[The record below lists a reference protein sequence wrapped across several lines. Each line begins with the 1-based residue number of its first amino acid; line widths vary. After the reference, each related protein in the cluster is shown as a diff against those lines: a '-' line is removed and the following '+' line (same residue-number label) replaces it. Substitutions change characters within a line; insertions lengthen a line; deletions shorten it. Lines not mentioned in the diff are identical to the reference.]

1 MLWRRKGEYLMKKFV
16 IYLLTFMMVFSPMTA
31 FAVEGDPVEDE
42 GQVPVEEL
50 QDQDAEVTEEAAPAE
65 DAEAVDTVEE
75 AAPAAEEEA
84 VVEEESEEAAP
95 AVEEA
100 AAEEEQEVY
109 LKAASVVYGGNEE
122 VFWVDGTGRT
132 KAVDKDGNEVHGL
145 FKAQR
150 AVGKLG
156 LYYADDTGIVVAK
169 EGLITPTI
177 GNQFVYTKIDGET
190 GWNTSGG
197 GPYTYLIKNH
207 DGDFYVTNVE
217 DGLETAAGKKYH
229 IKNGRVE
236 TTAGAFDFGGSKYY
250 VLSDYSIQT
259 TVGFTPDHK
268 YYVQSADGIIRTAQ
282 GTFSYG
288 GKTYYSGAGGVIPS
302 VAGLYSV
309 GNTQYYV
316 NADGSVKTDAGFITV
331 NGRKY
336 LVNAGGAISKVAG
349 IITFGG
355 SKYVAEPG
363 GAIRTATGFYNY
375 GGNVY
380 YITNNSGVLKANSS
394 FKVSGKTYHAL
405 ASGAIAVGVHKW
417 TNGKYYYSTSSG
429 ALRKKAGIVTW
440 NGNRYHVNKKGR
452 VTTNKKVKYKKKYYV
467 AGKNGVIYKGLF
479 IWKKNMYYANSKG
492 VLRTKAGAFTY
503 NGARYA
509 TNSSGKVYRDTKFTA
524 GGKTYIAQK
533 DGKLRTGHIKYN
545 KKYYLTDSKGAVIT
559 KAGIYSYNKKSY
571 YVKKGG
577 ALLVSDFFEYKDK
590 YYYAGSDGAILKTT
604 FKAKGYTWHP
614 NSKTG
619 EISVDEYSRI
629 DSSVDP
635 KKEETPAQ

>member
-1 MLWRRKGEYLMKKFV
+1 MRWSRKGEYLMKKFV
-16 IYLLTFMMVFSPMTA
+16 IYLLTLMMIFSPMTA
-31 FAVEGDPVEDE
+31 FAVEGDPVEEE

-65 DAEAVDTVEE
+65 DAEVVEE

-84 VVEEESEEAAP
+84 VEEASAEDGV
-95 AVEEA
+95 AV
-100 AAEEEQEVY
+100 EEEQEVF
-109 LKAASVVYGGNEE
+109 LKAAADEEFVYGGNAE
-122 VFWVDGTGRT
+122 VFWVQGART
-132 KAVDKDGNEVHGL
+132 EARDKDGKKVRGL
-145 FKAQR
+145 FKAER
-150 AVGKLG
+150 IVGKLG
-156 LYYADDTGIVVAK
+156 LYYADETGKVVAQ
-169 EGLITPTI
+169 EGLITPTN
-177 GNQFVYTKIDGET
+177 GNQFIYTKIDNET
-190 GWNTSGG
+190 GWNVTGG
-197 GPYTYLIKNH
+197 GPYTYLMKNH
-207 DGDFYVTNVE
+207 NGDFYITNVE
-217 DGLETAAGKKYH
+217 NGLETAAGKKYH
-229 IKNGRVE
+229 IKDGRVE
-236 TTAGAFDFGGSKYY
+236 TTTGAFDFEGSKYY

-268 YYVQSADGIIRTAQ
+268 YFVNDAEGRLRTDL
-282 GTFSYG
+282 GTFQYN
-288 GKTYYSGAGGVIPS
+288 GKFYYTMAGGEVPS

-309 GNTQYYV
+309 GNTQFYV
-316 NADGSVKTDAGFITV
+316 NSDGSVKTDAGFINV

-336 LVNAGGAISKVAG
+336 FVNAGGAISKLSG
-349 IITFGG
+349 IVTFGG
-355 SKYVAEPG
+355 KKYVAEPG
-363 GAIRTATGFYNY
+363 GAIHTTVGFYKY
-375 GGNVY
+375 GANVY
-380 YITNNSGVLKANSS
+380 YVTNTDGVLKVNQA

-405 ASGAIAVGVHKW
+405 PTGAIAVGVHKW
-417 TNGKYYYSTSSG
+417 TNGKYYYSVSSG

-440 NGNRYHVNKKGR
+440 YGNRYHVNKKGK

-467 AGKNGVIYKGLF
+467 AGKNGAIYRGLF

-545 KKYYLTDSKGAVIT
+545 NKYYLTDSKGAVIT
-559 KAGIYSYNKKSY
+559 KAGIYGYNKKSY

-629 DSSVDP
+629 DSSVAP
-635 KKEETPAQ
+635 KKEENPA